1 VHYGQDLASLADEA
15 EPLGPLGDEGGRR
28 RVHCFEPE
36 SLPEAGVFE
45 ASLFGFADEPSGA
58 SGSDAA
64 GLRSAVAG

>member
-36 SLPEAGVFE
+36 SLAEALLFE
-45 ASLFGFADEPSGA
+45 ASLLGFAWVSIGA

-64 GLRSAVAG
+64 GLR